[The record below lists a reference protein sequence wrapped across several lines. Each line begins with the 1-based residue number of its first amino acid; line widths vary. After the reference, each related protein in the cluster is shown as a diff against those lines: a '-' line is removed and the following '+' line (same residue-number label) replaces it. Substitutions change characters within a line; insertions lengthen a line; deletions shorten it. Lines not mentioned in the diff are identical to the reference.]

1 MVPSRNIYSGEQA
14 CVLPT
19 PKGALL
25 LALLWVGVGAELCA
39 ILLPAFI
46 LWRIVAILQLQ
57 ELKNILVGY
66 SPEPGGH

>member
-25 LALLWVGVGAELCA
+25 LALLWVGV
-39 ILLPAFI
+39 PSTS
-46 LWRIVAILQLQ
+46 VLQ
-57 ELKNILVGY
+57 
-66 SPEPGGH
+66 